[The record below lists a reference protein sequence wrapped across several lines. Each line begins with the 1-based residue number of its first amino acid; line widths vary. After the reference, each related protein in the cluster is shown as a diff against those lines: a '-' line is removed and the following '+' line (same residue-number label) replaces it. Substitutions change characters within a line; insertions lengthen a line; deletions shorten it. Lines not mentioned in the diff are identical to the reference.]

1 MKRLSEFKDEEALD
15 LLANILTPVAE
26 IAQDE
31 SVDLQTLEDT
41 MDMVEG
47 DFLQKADG
55 YAKVLQQM
63 NTEVEIL
70 DKEIKRLQ
78 ARKKRNQSCID
89 RMKRHL
95 QDCMTASGMKKF
107 QTDLF
112 NFMVK
117 RCNPKLIIDE
127 IFLENIPE
135 EYLLFQ
141 DPAINKEKIK
151 VFNIALVPILWMKVM
166 KPSSRTI

>member
-1 MKRLSEFKDEEALD
+1 MATLYELTGE
-15 LLANILTPVAE
+15 LLQLLE

-78 ARKKRNQSCID
+78 ARKSSR
-89 RMKRHL
+89 
-95 QDCMTASGMKKF
+95 
-107 QTDLF
+107 QTF
-112 NFMVK
+112 S
-117 RCNPKLIIDE
+117 
-127 IFLENIPE
+127 
-135 EYLLFQ
+135 
-141 DPAINKEKIK
+141 
-151 VFNIALVPILWMKVM
+151 ILWSSDAI
-166 KPSSRTI
+166 PS